1 MAVLLAA
8 NAAAIASPPPF
19 LHQAEAATAAT
30 LAVKA
35 KTLSGK
41 ELNMW
46 TTIRSSSGTVIK
58 TGFTPLYFTGEV
70 GKAYSV
76 TVADYQNYLFSR
88 WADNGS
94 TSRTRTLTL
103 SSSVTLTAYYSD
115 GVSLSGS
122 SLSGACT
129 GGWYITGYF
138 IPVESDYSGT
148 SQVTVWTDAS
158 SRTFYKGFV
167 DAVRTEGS
175 GRTRAGDYLGYWSGG
190 YHITGAP
197 VTATGKTLQ
206 VGYVAVDMSL
216 IPKHASLTIPTLKS
230 PWNSRIFTAEDTG
243 PHIVGKHIDVFTGYG
258 KTAEAETYRI
268 TGYGNTV
275 CR

>member
-1 MAVLLAA
+1 MAA
-8 NAAAIASPPPF
+8 NAAAIASPPPS

-46 TTIRSSSGTVIK
+46 TTIRSTSGTVIK

-70 GKAYSV
+70 GKAYSM
-76 TVADYQNYLFSR
+76 TVVDYQNYLFSR

-103 SSSVTLTAYYSD
+103 SSSVTLTAYYND

-129 GGWYITGYF
+129 DGWYITGYF
-138 IPVESDYSGT
+138 IPVESDYSST
-148 SQVTVWTDAS
+148 SQVTVWTDAG

-167 DAVRTEGS
+167 DAVRIEGS
-175 GRTRAGDYLGYWSGG
+175 SRTRAGDYLGYWSGG
-190 YHITGAP
+190 YHITGGP
-197 VTATGKTLQ
+197 VTATGKTL
-206 VGYVAVDMSL
+206 
-216 IPKHASLTIPTLKS
+216 
-230 PWNSRIFTAEDTG
+230 
-243 PHIVGKHIDVFTGYG
+243 
-258 KTAEAETYRI
+258 
-268 TGYGNTV
+268 
-275 CR
+275 